1 MNKYDDLIGAYKVSK
16 EKYESLKTQLAEKQ
30 EEFNRLNVDLID
42 DVDLYKQVAY
52 VAEEAL
58 RSKIKLDAEFG
69 KEVFPEGL
77 GVRKM
82 TTYNYDS
89 KQAFEWAKQSGLC
102 LSLDTKAFKDICK
115 SDNNRPEFVEVGF
128 EYSPTIS
135 KNL

>member
-1 MNKYDDLIGAYKVSK
+1 MDYGQLIEEYKVCK
-16 EKYESLKTQLAEKQ
+16 QNYEFWKEEVRKGEEEFKQKYAKVIEKYNS
-30 EEFNRLNVDLID
+30 
-42 DVDLYKQVAY
+42 YKNLL
-52 VAEEAL
+52 EEAESSL
-58 RSKIKLDAEFG
+58 RSQIKLDAEFG

>member
-1 MNKYDDLIGAYKVSK
+1 MDYDQLIEEYKVCKQNYEYWK
-16 EKYESLKTQLAEKQ
+16 EEVRKAE
-30 EEFNRLNVDLID
+30 EEFKQKNFLIFKQYD
-42 DVDLYKQVAY
+42 SYKSLL
-52 VAEEAL
+52 EEAEADL